1 MNKKWSDEDTRW
13 LKANFG
19 RMDLQNL
26 SHKLGCSLSE
36 IEKKVKL
43 LRLVAPEPAATR
55 KTPATLKEAVREISA
70 ARRDYEKAIEL
81 FHKRKLEEA
90 GRHFE
95 DLIEKHP
102 DEKEFVDR
110 ARMYLSACKNGK
122 KGRAALPSE
131 PEELYHAAVFEK
143 NRGNPEKALE
153 ILRKTAT
160 RRDGDGRIHYLA
172 ACCHAL
178 SGDVEQALVNLKK
191 AIAADDQNR
200 IQARLEIDLAPLRGT
215 PAFVELI
222 AGA

>member
-1 MNKKWSDEDTRW
+1 MNKKWSDEETRW

-81 FHKRKLEEA
+81 FHKRKLEDA

-95 DLIEKHP
+95 DLIEKHRLGRP
-102 DEKEFVDR
+102 RPHVLG
-110 ARMYLSACKNGK
+110 AYLGSHERFADLYK
-122 KGRAALPSE
+122 K
-131 PEELYHAAVFEK
+131 
-143 NRGNPEKALE
+143 
-153 ILRKTAT
+153 
-160 RRDGDGRIHYLA
+160 LA
-172 ACCHAL
+172 
-178 SGDVEQALVNLKK
+178 E
-191 AIAADDQNR
+191 
-200 IQARLEIDLAPLRGT
+200 
-215 PAFVELI
+215 
-222 AGA
+222 